1 MNLPKI
7 SINNAPFI
15 SIMVLILLAIGI
27 LSFIGMARSE
37 DPQLSFPGYTI
48 NVVYPGTSP
57 EDLEELIA
65 DPLEEVIDELDDIDE
80 IRTTIGEGLVNIFAE
95 GSFDI
100 PDFDDKFDE
109 IVREVNT
116 VRPTL
121 PDGIVLF
128 EVTQYKPE
136 DITSVH
142 QFALCSETVSY
153 HDLEEYGEKFES
165 KLEEIPGLSKVEIEA
180 MPEEEVRVSLDF
192 QRMASMG
199 ISLQQVIGTL
209 QANNA
214 NIPGGDISS
223 RDKTFTIQTTGGY
236 DNLEEIRMTVVASM
250 GGKIVYLKDIAEV
263 QMDYEDIRWKA
274 RYMKEKGIFLT
285 AKLERGSNIL
295 QVAKKIKQTE
305 AEFKEKLPG
314 NVNLYTSFEQAPA
327 VGERI
332 NNFFVNLLQ
341 GVFLVG
347 AIILLFLGWR
357 SAVIIITIIPL
368 CVMMALAILNG
379 AGFGLQQI
387 SIAALVIALG
397 LLVDNGIVVI
407 ENINRFLKAGYPLR
421 EAAAK
426 GTGEVGYAI
435 ISSTVTTLLAFFP
448 LTQLGEGA
456 GEFLQ
461 SLPLTV
467 MFTLII
473 SLLLALTFSP
483 ILGSTILSRKDAE
496 RKRWMERALDR
507 FIAGVYRPL
516 LQFSLRR
523 GWVILGIA
531 ILSFVLSASLFPAIG
546 VSFFPTADKP
556 LLLIEVDSPNGSSID
571 ATDRGVRFVERV
583 LDSTEYVKDYTS
595 NVGHGNPQIYYNRIP
610 KNYNKNHGQILV
622 NFKEWNPQR
631 FYSTLV
637 DLRETFSN
645 YPGANI
651 TFAELK
657 NGAPTNA
664 PIDIRIIGE
673 DLDTLKM
680 LAFDIEKIVKNTPGL
695 VNVENPLRVNKTE
708 LNLELNREKAGLA
721 NLAYLDFD
729 QTVRASLTGLAVDE
743 VSLEDGDEYP
753 MVVRIPFDDKPQITD
768 FNKVY
773 FTTQNRAQVPLT
785 QVTDVRFKPATAEI
799 LHLNLKRYASITADA
814 VDNDQTIPIT
824 VEILDKLQEYPLP
837 EGYSI
842 NAGGEYEDQQ
852 STFGSLGVILILAQ
866 VAIFAVLVL
875 QFRSILQPLVV
886 FSAIPLALTGSFLAL
901 YLSGWSFSFFAFVG
915 FISLV
920 GIVVNNS
927 IILVDYINQLRR
939 QGMEAVEAIRV
950 GSERRFTPIVLTS
963 VTTILGLVPL
973 TATASTLWSPLG
985 FTIIGGMVS
994 STLLTLLLV
1003 PVLYKW
1009 FAGRRPLAGSVGEEE
1024 LV

>member
-15 SIMVLILLAIGI
+15 SIMVLISLVIGI
-27 LSFIGMARSE
+27 ISFIGMARSE

-48 NVVYPGTSP
+48 TVIYPGTSP
-57 EDLEELIA
+57 EDMEELIA
-65 DPLEEVIDELDDIDE
+65 DPLEEAIDELDDIDE
-80 IRTTIGEGLVNIFAE
+80 IRTVIKEGLVNIFAE

-128 EVTQYKPE
+128 DITQFKPE
-136 DITSVH
+136 DLTTIH
-142 QFALCSETVSY
+142 QFALCSEHLSY
-153 HDLEEYGEKFES
+153 HQLEEYAED
-165 KLEEIPGLSKVEIEA
+165 LEDELELIPGLSKIEIEA

-192 QRMASMG
+192 QRMAGQG

-209 QANNA
+209 QGNNA

-223 RDKTFTIQTTGGY
+223 RDKTFTIKTTGGY
-236 DNLEEIRMTVVASM
+236 DNLEEIRKTVITSRE
-250 GGKIVYLKDIAEV
+250 GKIVYLKDIAAV
-263 QMDYEDIRWKA
+263 KMDYEDIRWKG
-274 RYMKEKGIFLT
+274 RYMKEKGLFIT

-295 QVAKKIKQTE
+295 QVAEKVKEVE
-305 AEFKEKLPG
+305 AQYKEKLPG
-314 NVNLYTSFEQAPA
+314 NVALYTAFEQAPA
-327 VGERI
+327 VDERI
-332 NNFFVNLLQ
+332 NNFFLNLLQ
-341 GVFLVG
+341 GVLLVG
-347 AIILLFLGWR
+347 AIVLLFLGWR
-357 SAVIIITIIPL
+357 SALIIITIIPL
-368 CVMMALAILNG
+368 CVVSALAILNG

-397 LLVDNGIVVI
+397 LLVDNGIVVV
-407 ENINRFLKAGYPLR
+407 ENINRYLKEGFSLK

-456 GEFLQ
+456 GEFLK

-467 MFTLII
+467 MFTLLI

-483 ILGSTILSRKDAE
+483 ILGSALLRKKDAE
-496 RKRWMERALDR
+496 QPGLVQRGLNR
-507 FIAGVYRPL
+507 FIANVYRPL

-523 GWVILGIA
+523 GWVILGIG

-556 LLLIEVDSPNGSSID
+556 LLLIEVETPNGSSID
-571 ATDRGVRFVERV
+571 ATDKAVRFVESV
-583 LDSTEYVKDYTS
+583 LDSTDYVKDYTA
-595 NVGHGNPQIYYNRIP
+595 NVGHGNPQVYYNRIP
-610 KNYNKNHGQILV
+610 KSYNKNHGQVLV
-622 NFKEWNPQR
+622 NFQKWSPQR
-631 FYSTLV
+631 FYQTLAE
-637 DLRETFSN
+637 LRGKFRD

-651 TFAELK
+651 TFGELK
-657 NGAPTNA
+657 NGAPNDA
-664 PIDIRIIGE
+664 PVVIRILGE
-673 DLDTLKM
+673 DLDTLK
-680 LAFDIEKIVKNTPGL
+680 AIAYEVERTFQEVPGL
-695 VNVENPLRVNKTE
+695 INIENPLRVNKTE
-708 LNLELNREKAGLA
+708 LGFRLHKEKAGLA
-721 NLAYLDFD
+721 NISYLDFD
-729 QTVRASLTGLAVDE
+729 QTVRASLTGLTIGE
-743 VSLEDGDEYP
+743 VSLEDGEEYP
-753 MVVRIPFDDKPQITD
+753 MVVRVPFDDQPQITD

-773 FTTQNRAQVPLT
+773 VSSQNRAQVPLS
-785 QVTDVRFKPATAEI
+785 QIAEVSFEPATAEI
-799 LHLNLKRYASITADA
+799 QHFNLKRNVSVTSAV
-814 VDNDQTIPIT
+814 VDNDQTIPLT
-824 VEILDKLQEYPLP
+824 QELLDKLESLPLP
-837 EGYSI
+837 EGYSLM
-842 NAGGEYEDQQ
+842 AGGEYEDQQ
-852 STFGSLGVILILAQ
+852 STFGSLGIILILAQ

-875 QFRSILQPLVV
+875 QFRSIVQPLVV

-927 IILVDYINQLRR
+927 IILVDYINQLRA
-939 QGMEAVEAIRV
+939 QGMPLVEAVQL

-963 VTTILGLVPL
+963 ITTILGLVPL

-1009 FAGRRPLAGSVGEEE
+1009 FTRETLSEAS
-1024 LV
+1024 

>member
-15 SIMVLILLAIGI
+15 SIMVLISLVIGI
-27 LSFIGMARSE
+27 ISFIGMARSE

-48 NVVYPGTSP
+48 TVVFPGTSP

-80 IRTTIGEGLVNIFAE
+80 IRTTIKEGLVNIFAE

-100 PDFDDKFDE
+100 PDFDDKYDE

-128 EVTQYKPE
+128 DITQFKPE
-136 DITSVH
+136 DLTTIH
-142 QFALCSETVSY
+142 QFALVSEHVSY
-153 HDLEEYGEKFES
+153 HDLETYAEKLENQ
-165 KLEEIPGLSKVEIEA
+165 LEEIEGLSKVEIEA

-192 QRMASMG
+192 QRMANQG
-199 ISLQQVIGTL
+199 ISLGQVIGTL
-209 QANNA
+209 QGNNA

-236 DNLEEIRMTVVASM
+236 DNLEEIQKTVISSQN
-250 GGKIVYLKDIAEV
+250 GKIVYLKDIAEV
-263 QMDYEDIRWKA
+263 EMDYEDIRWKG
-274 RYMKEKGIFLT
+274 RYMSETALFIT

-295 QVAKKIKQTE
+295 QVADKIRATAAQFE
-305 AEFKEKLPG
+305 AKLPG
-314 NVNLYTSFEQAPA
+314 NVELYTAFEQAPA
-327 VGERI
+327 VAGRI
-332 NNFFVNLLQ
+332 NNFFLNLLQ
-341 GVFLVG
+341 GVLLVG
-347 AIILLFLGWR
+347 AIVLLFLGWR
-357 SAVIIITIIPL
+357 SAVIIITVIPL
-368 CVMMALAILNG
+368 CVVSALALLNG

-397 LLVDNGIVVI
+397 LLVDNGIVVV
-407 ENINRFLKAGYPLR
+407 ENINRYLKEGFSLK

-467 MFTLII
+467 MFTLLI

-483 ILGSTILSRKDAE
+483 ILGSAILSKKDADKPGLVQ
-496 RKRWMERALDR
+496 RSLDR
-507 FIAGVYRPL
+507 FIANVYRPL
-516 LQFSLRR
+516 LRFSLRR
-523 GWVILGIA
+523 GWVILGIGV
-531 ILSFVLSASLFPAIG
+531 LSFLASASLFPAIG

-556 LLLIEVDSPNGSSID
+556 LLLIEIDAPNGSSID
-571 ATDRGVRFVERV
+571 ATDKAVRFVEGV
-583 LDSTEYVKDYTS
+583 LDTTDYVKDYTS
-595 NVGHGNPQIYYNRIP
+595 NVGHGNPQVYYNRIP
-610 KNYNKNHGQILV
+610 KSYNKNHGQVLV
-622 NFKEWNPQR
+622 NFEEWDPQA
-631 FYSTLV
+631 FYRTLAE
-637 DLRETFSN
+637 LRGTFIN

-651 TFAELK
+651 TFGELK
-657 NGAPTNA
+657 NGAPTDA
-664 PIDIRIIGE
+664 PVEIRILGE
-673 DLDTLKM
+673 NLDTLKAI
-680 LAFDIEKIVKNTPGL
+680 AFEVERLFKEVPGL
-695 VNVENPLRVNKTE
+695 INIENPLRVNKTE
-708 LNLELNREKAGLA
+708 LGLRLNREKAGLTQVS
-721 NLAYLDFD
+721 YLDFD
-729 QTVRASLTGLAVDE
+729 QTVRASLTGLTIDE
-743 VSLEDGDEYP
+743 VALDDGEEYP
-753 MVVRIPFDDKPQITD
+753 LVVRIPFDEKPQISD

-773 FTTQNRAQVPLT
+773 VTTGNRAQVPLS
-785 QVTDVRFKPATAEI
+785 QITDVSFEAATAEI
-799 LHLNLKRYASITADA
+799 QHFNLKRNVSVTSDV
-814 VDNDQTIPIT
+814 VDNDQTIPLT
-824 VEILDKLQEYPLP
+824 QELLEKLESIPLP
-837 EGYSI
+837 EGYTLM
-842 NAGGEYEDQQ
+842 AGGEYEDQQ
-852 STFGSLGVILILAQ
+852 STFGSLGIILILAQ

-875 QFRSILQPLVV
+875 QFRSIVQPLVV

-927 IILVDYINQLRR
+927 IILVDYINQLRA
-939 QGMEAVEAIRV
+939 QGIPLVEAVQL

-963 VTTILGLVPL
+963 ITTILGLVPL

-1009 FAGRRPLAGSVGEEE
+1009 FTREEMRE
-1024 LV
+1024 AL